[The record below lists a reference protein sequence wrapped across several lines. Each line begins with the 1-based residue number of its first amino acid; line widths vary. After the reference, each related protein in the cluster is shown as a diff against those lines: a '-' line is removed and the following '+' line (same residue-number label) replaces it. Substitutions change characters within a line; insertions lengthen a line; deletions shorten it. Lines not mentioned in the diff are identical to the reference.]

1 MAGDRAEEMYFVL
14 RGVVRLDRSAPDAR
28 NDVSKTSP
36 ASLRPRRSEMQG
48 SEADG
53 EREDLTAAAAAAEQT
68 ESTIA
73 GPGDAFG
80 EVGLFADIGGAFQGE
95 TARVDSEEAD
105 LYVLPAGRVAE
116 LEGRYPAEMRRLRE
130 LCEMRAAEALVRARA
145 AGAAARPA
153 EGSLAGCRCK
163 RLVRGSL
170 PLSPSVRPS
179 LRPSLRPVSLTSP
192 LLHPSSSPSS
202 LSFVPLPPNSLSGSK
217 PREREFNRH
226 HNRRSPRARGLA
238 PESEPLPLSLPTP
251 FSLPSP
257 LCVLSECANL
267 SDFYV

>member
-1 MAGDRAEEMYFVL
+1 
-14 RGVVRLDRSAPDAR
+14 
-28 NDVSKTSP
+28 
-36 ASLRPRRSEMQG
+36 MQG

-130 LCEMRAAEALVRARA
+130 LCEMRAAEALVRARD
-145 AGAAARPA
+145 AGAAPRPA
-153 EGSLAGCRCK
+153 EGSLAGCRCSSCGPPAVVPIPGFGCLRFDRPTHPPTHPPLHTHTHAPPDTEPPGRRVPFFHRNIEPALCCCGEGSGRFEGRF
-163 RLVRGSL
+163 RLARRFPCSGGIEPERG
-170 PLSPSVRPS
+170 
-179 LRPSLRPVSLTSP
+179 
-192 LLHPSSSPSS
+192 
-202 LSFVPLPPNSLSGSK
+202 
-217 PREREFNRH
+217 
-226 HNRRSPRARGLA
+226 
-238 PESEPLPLSLPTP
+238 PTA
-251 FSLPSP
+251 
-257 LCVLSECANL
+257 VGRT
-267 SDFYV
+267 